1 MLWWWRWWKLAK
13 VNATAIYLLSW
24 NLSYCFNFHSILHR
38 FGQMFFQRW
47 LETSVNISQELHN
60 FAVSVFSSPSY
71 DSLCWTI
78 QKRPNILN
86 ISIGIWCF
94 YLSSIS
100 IQIDFK
106 PFSLVFDL
114 LFIFSNSILHL
125 PTHLHIR
132 LLSICVTVVVLNVH
146 FRSPQTHTMAPWVRT
161 VFINHLPKLLVMR
174 RPIYPYNGLGWV
186 FVFIVVVAVVVL
198 YFVIYAVF
206 CVVFQFYYARCW
218 CLCVLFVVH
227 LWLFCEIL
235 PHART
240 LNWHDQPKMRCI

>member
-1 MLWWWRWWKLAK
+1 M
-13 VNATAIYLLSW
+13 
-24 NLSYCFNFHSILHR
+24 
-38 FGQMFFQRW
+38 
-47 LETSVNISQELHN
+47 
-60 FAVSVFSSPSY
+60 
-71 DSLCWTI
+71 
-78 QKRPNILN
+78 N

-198 YFVIYAVF
+198 YFVI
-206 CVVFQFYYARCW
+206 C
-218 CLCVLFVVH
+218 CVLCCISILLCAMLVFVCAFCCSSLVV
-227 LWLFCEIL
+227 LWNFASCENIELARSTKNAMYIALKVLGNFCFSPTISVCSNFAL
-235 PHART
+235 
-240 LNWHDQPKMRCI
+240 L